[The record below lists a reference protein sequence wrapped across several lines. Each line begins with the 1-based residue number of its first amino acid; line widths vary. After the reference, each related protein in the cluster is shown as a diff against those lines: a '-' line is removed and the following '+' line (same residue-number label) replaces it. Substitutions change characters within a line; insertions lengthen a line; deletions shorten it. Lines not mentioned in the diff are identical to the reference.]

1 MHTVCL
7 LTPGA
12 YLASRPPRVEGL
24 ITRPEVSIGTR
35 DSLLGTMVVESMTD
49 SMVVD
54 STMGVSMV
62 DMEGIEVGM
71 RGREFGSRGR
81 VETFGEE
88 GGDCRR
94 GGNLDGLASLSII
107 MTFT

>member
-1 MHTVCL
+1 
-7 LTPGA
+7 
-12 YLASRPPRVEGL
+12 
-24 ITRPEVSIGTR
+24 
-35 DSLLGTMVVESMTD
+35 MTD

-81 VETFGEE
+81 VETFGDE
-88 GGDCRR
+88 GGDCGR
-94 GGNLDGLASLSII
+94 GGNLAGLASLSMII
-107 MTFT
+107 TCNTICKNFNIGHWLDISDLESALNC

>member
-1 MHTVCL
+1 
-7 LTPGA
+7 
-12 YLASRPPRVEGL
+12 
-24 ITRPEVSIGTR
+24 
-35 DSLLGTMVVESMTD
+35 MTD

-62 DMEGIEVGM
+62 DMEGMEVGM
-71 RGREFGSRGR
+71 RGREFGSRGV

-94 GGNLDGLASLSII
+94 GGNLAGLASLSII
-107 MTFT
+107 ITFTQYAKISILVIALVGHFRS

>member
-1 MHTVCL
+1 
-7 LTPGA
+7 
-12 YLASRPPRVEGL
+12 
-24 ITRPEVSIGTR
+24 
-35 DSLLGTMVVESMTD
+35 MTD

-62 DMEGIEVGM
+62 DMEGMEVGM

-81 VETFGEE
+81 VFEAFGEE

-94 GGNLDGLASLSII
+94 EGNLDGLASLSII
-107 MTFT
+107 ITCNTICKNFNIDNWLVISDLESALSCLKKFL